1 MRRPHPTRPDPIRL
15 VPGLAIP
22 VLVGV
27 PLWVEM
33 SWLVA
38 AVALAGGAI
47 GLVAILRASLSLAT
61 AAGVLALSSLA
72 LALRDLSSSANM
84 LVMAVF
90 GLALLLM
97 ADGTHRCKRLEGA
110 ATTPSYWRRCMAWW
124 TGRGAISLA
133 IAVVIAI
140 LAPLVAASLPQVWAP
155 FVAGIG
161 ILTTFAAAMAF
172 AWSNRED

>member
-1 MRRPHPTRPDPIRL
+1 MRPMTRL
-15 VPGLAIP
+15 LPGLAIP

-27 PLWVEM
+27 PLSVEM

-38 AVALAGGAI
+38 VVALAGGAV
-47 GLVAILRASLSLAT
+47 GLVAILRASLSLAV

-72 LALRDLSSSANM
+72 LALRDPSSSASM
-84 LVMAVF
+84 LMVAVF

-97 ADGTHRCKRLEGA
+97 ADGTHRCRRLDGA
-110 ATTPSYWRRCMAWW
+110 GTTPSWWHRCMAWW
-124 TGRGAISLA
+124 MGRVAITLA
-133 IAVVIAI
+133 IVAVIAI

-161 ILTTFAAAMAF
+161 ILTTFAAAIAF
-172 AWSNRED
+172 AWSNMED

>member
-1 MRRPHPTRPDPIRL
+1 MRPMTRL
-15 VPGLAIP
+15 LPGLAIP

-38 AVALAGGAI
+38 VVALAGGAV
-47 GLVAILRASLSLAT
+47 GLVAILRASLSLAI

-72 LALRDLSSSANM
+72 LALRDPSSSASM
-84 LVMAVF
+84 LVVAVF
-90 GLALLLM
+90 GLALLLL
-97 ADGTHRCKRLEGA
+97 ADGTHRCRRLDGA
-110 ATTPSYWRRCMAWW
+110 GTTPSWWHRCMAWW
-124 TGRGAISLA
+124 MGRGAITLVIVA
-133 IAVVIAI
+133 VIAI

-161 ILTTFAAAMAF
+161 ILMTFAAAVAF
-172 AWSNRED
+172 AWSNMED

>member
-1 MRRPHPTRPDPIRL
+1 MRWPVRQL

-27 PLWVEM
+27 PLWVET

-38 AVALAGGAI
+38 VVALAGGAVSI
-47 GLVAILRASLSLAT
+47 VAILRASLSLAT
-61 AAGVLALSSLA
+61 AGAVLALSSLA
-72 LALRDLSSSANM
+72 LALRDSSSSASM
-84 LVMAVF
+84 LVVAVF
-90 GLALLLM
+90 GLALLLL

-110 ATTPSYWRRCMAWW
+110 RATPSYWHRCMAWW
-124 TGRGAISLA
+124 MGRGAISLA
-133 IAVVIAI
+133 IAAVITI

-161 ILTTFAAAMAF
+161 ILMTFAAAVAF
-172 AWSNRED
+172 AWSNMED

>member
-1 MRRPHPTRPDPIRL
+1 MRRL

-27 PLWVEM
+27 PLWAEM

-38 AVALAGGAI
+38 VVALAGGAV

-61 AAGVLALSSLA
+61 TGGVLALSSLA
-72 LALRDLSSSANM
+72 LALRHPSSSASM
-84 LVMAVF
+84 LMVAVF
-90 GLALLLM
+90 GLALLLL
-97 ADGTHRCKRLEGA
+97 AEGTHRYRRLDGA
-110 ATTPSYWRRCMAWW
+110 ATTPSYWHRCLAWW
-124 TGRGAISLA
+124 LGRGAISLA
-133 IAVVIAI
+133 IAAVIAI
-140 LAPLVAASLPQVWAP
+140 LAPLAAASLPQVWAP

-161 ILTTFAAAMAF
+161 ILTTFAAAVAF

>member
-1 MRRPHPTRPDPIRL
+1 MRRI

-38 AVALAGGAI
+38 VVALAGGAVGI
-47 GLVAILRASLSLAT
+47 VAVLRASLSLAT

-72 LALRDLSSSANM
+72 LALRDSSSSASM
-84 LVMAVF
+84 LMVAVF

-97 ADGTHRCKRLEGA
+97 AEGTHRGRRLDGA
-110 ATTPSYWRRCMAWW
+110 GTTPSYWRRCMAWW
-124 TGRGAISLA
+124 VGRGAISLA
-133 IAVVIAI
+133 IVAVIAV
-140 LAPLVAASLPQVWAP
+140 LAPLVAASLPHVWAP

-161 ILTTFAAAMAF
+161 ILTTFAAAVAF
-172 AWSNRED
+172 AWSNMED